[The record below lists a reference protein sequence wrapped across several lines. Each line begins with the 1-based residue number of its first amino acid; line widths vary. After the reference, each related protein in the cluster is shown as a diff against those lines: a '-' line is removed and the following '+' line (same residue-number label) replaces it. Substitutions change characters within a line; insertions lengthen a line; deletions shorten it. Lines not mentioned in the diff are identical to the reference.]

1 MGRAS
6 HGTRP
11 ELSSTHDFNDV
22 ETAMSTI
29 IRYKVVGGAEGEDLR
44 ASEADAR
51 EALEQMLDRYLARG
65 HRISNVDDEYV
76 IEDSGGNLVATYE
89 LIH

>member
-1 MGRAS
+1 
-6 HGTRP
+6 
-11 ELSSTHDFNDV
+11 
-22 ETAMSTI
+22 MSMV
-29 IRYKVVGGAEGEDLR
+29 IRYKVVGGVEGEDLR

-51 EALEQMLDRYLARG
+51 EALERMLDMYLRRG
-65 HRISNVDDEYV
+65 HHISNIDDEYV